1 MGDMTSYVQSYRLI
15 PRVENE
21 KLLSHF
27 RITYVDEEK
36 LSFSFP
42 YWIPPC
48 VKRRKRF
55 TF

>member
-15 PRVENE
+15 PKVENE

-42 YWIPPC
+42 FGFHH
-48 VKRRKRF
+48 V
-55 TF
+55 